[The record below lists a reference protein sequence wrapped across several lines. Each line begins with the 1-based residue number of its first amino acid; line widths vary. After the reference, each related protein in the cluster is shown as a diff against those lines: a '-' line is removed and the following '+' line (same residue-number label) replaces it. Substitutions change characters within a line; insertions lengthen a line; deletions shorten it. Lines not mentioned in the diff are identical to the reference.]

1 MIESI
6 ARAVVRRRRAV
17 LVAAALVLLASFAY
31 GGRVATKLNTGGFDD
46 PKAESTL
53 AGTALATQFHTGDP
67 NLVMIVT
74 AKSGSV
80 DSPAVAAAGRALTAQ
95 LGRTRYVTGAVS
107 YWTLGSPPPLKS
119 RTARQALVL
128 ARVTGTDDQVNLR
141 VADIMRTFESTA
153 GPITVK
159 VTGPAAVF
167 HQVGTTIR
175 DDLAKAEGIALPIT
189 LVLLVFVFG
198 SLVAALLP
206 LAVGALAVGG
216 TFAVLTVLVSM
227 TKVSIFSLNLTT
239 AMGLGLAI
247 DYSLFVVNR
256 FREELANGRSVEDAV
271 VRTTQ
276 TAGRTVLFSAATVAV
291 SLAALLVFPLYF
303 LRSFAYAGI
312 AVVVVAAAGAVVVLP
327 ALLAVVGR
335 RVDALDVRRAILR
348 REHRQPAV
356 GEGFWHRL
364 AVVVMRRPLP
374 IATAIIAVLLV
385 LGAPFLGVH
394 FGQPDDRVLP
404 KNASSHAAAEDLR
417 LNFASNESGSLS
429 VVAPR
434 AGNAATLG
442 GPITAYAAALSEVPG
457 VARVDAFTGSFI
469 AGHLVAPPQPAT
481 SGRFGTASGTWM
493 SVVPAST
500 VEPESPAGER
510 LVREVRAVP
519 APWKVLVG
527 GGSARL
533 VDGKHAIF
541 SRVPWALGI
550 IAVVTFVTLFLM
562 FGSVLVPVKA
572 VVLNLLSLS
581 ATFGA
586 MVWIFQQGH
595 GAGFLNFTPTG
606 TLDTTTPILMFCVAF
621 GLSMDY
627 EVFLLSRIKEEHDAG
642 ADTEHSVAVG
652 LERTGR
658 IVTAAAALLAIVFIS
673 FATSHITFIKLF
685 GIGLTLAVLMD
696 ATLIRGTLV
705 PAFMRLAGNANWW
718 APAPLRRIYDRWG
731 ISEAEVEGNMTVPS
745 VQPVREPAGI
755 S

>member
-1 MIESI
+1 M
-6 ARAVVRRRRAV
+6 
-17 LVAAALVLLASFAY
+17 
-31 GGRVATKLNTGGFDD
+31 
-46 PKAESTL
+46 
-53 AGTALATQFHTGDP
+53 
-67 NLVMIVT
+67 
-74 AKSGSV
+74 
-80 DSPAVAAAGRALTAQ
+80 
-95 LGRTRYVTGAVS
+95 
-107 YWTLGSPPPLKS
+107 
-119 RTARQALVL
+119 
-128 ARVTGTDDQVNLR
+128 
-141 VADIMRTFESTA
+141 
-153 GPITVK
+153 
-159 VTGPAAVF
+159 
-167 HQVGTTIR
+167 
-175 DDLAKAEGIALPIT
+175 
-189 LVLLVFVFG
+189 
-198 SLVAALLP
+198 
-206 LAVGALAVGG
+206 
-216 TFAVLTVLVSM
+216 
-227 TKVSIFSLNLTT
+227 
-239 AMGLGLAI
+239 
-247 DYSLFVVNR
+247 
-256 FREELANGRSVEDAV
+256 
-271 VRTTQ
+271 
-276 TAGRTVLFSAATVAV
+276 
-291 SLAALLVFPLYF
+291 
-303 LRSFAYAGI
+303 
-312 AVVVVAAAGAVVVLP
+312 
-327 ALLAVVGR
+327 
-335 RVDALDVRRAILR
+335 
-348 REHRQPAV
+348 

-417 LNFASNESGSLS
+417 RNFASNESGSLS

-442 GPITAYAAALSEVPG
+442 GRITAYATALSEVPG
-457 VARVDAFTGSFI
+457 VARVDGFTGSFI
-469 AGHLVAPPQPAT
+469 GGHLVAPPQPAT
-481 SGRFGTASGTWM
+481 SARFGTASGTWL

-510 LVREVRAVP
+510 LVREVRAVR

-642 ADTEHSVAVG
+642 ADTERSVAVG

-731 ISEAEVEGNMTVPS
+731 ISEAAEKGNMTVTVPE
-745 VQPVREPAGI
+745 PVREPAGI

>member
-17 LVAAALVLLASFAY
+17 LVAAAMVLLASFAY

-53 AGTALATQFHTGDP
+53 AATALATQFHTGDP

-80 DSPAVAAAGRALTAQ
+80 DSPAVAAAGKALTTR

-128 ARVTGTDDQVNLR
+128 ARVTGTDDQVNVR

-153 GPITVK
+153 GPISVR
-159 VTGPAAVF
+159 VTGQAAVF

-312 AVVVVAAAGAVVVLP
+312 AVVLVAAAGAVVVLP
-327 ALLAVVGR
+327 ALLAVVGW

-442 GPITAYAAALSEVPG
+442 GRITAYATALSEVPG

-469 AGHLVAPPQPAT
+469 AGHLVAAPQPAT
-481 SGRFGTASGTWM
+481 SARFGTASGTWM

-718 APAPLRRIYDRWG
+718 APGPLRRIYDRWG
-731 ISEAEVEGNMTVPS
+731 ISEAGVEGNMTVTITEPA
-745 VQPVREPAGI
+745 REPAGI